1 MSALVEL
8 VDLSV
13 TYAERGGK
21 RRLKAVDGVS
31 LSLARGGSAALVG
44 ESGSGKS
51 TLARALAGLVEP
63 EGGSLRF
70 DGREVAS
77 LSPPERF
84 ALRRRVQLVF
94 QDPFASLDPRLSVEE
109 LLGEPLEIHRVG
121 DARARRARSFALLE
135 AVGLST
141 QDIGRYP
148 HEFSGGQ
155 RQRLAIA
162 RALALEPE
170 LLILDEPTS
179 ALDVSVQ
186 AQILNLLA
194 SLRERFGLAYLFI
207 THDLSLVHQMCER
220 VAVMYFGRVVE
231 ENDTAAFF
239 REPLHPYSKALVALA
254 RRAADARALLVSAEA
269 PSPFDLP
276 AGCSFHPRCPRR
288 AELGSRCVG
297 ERPALARLGR
307 ACAPS
312 VACHL
317 LDSERAR

>member
-8 VDLSV
+8 VDLTV
-13 TYAERGGK
+13 AYAERGGE

-31 LSLARGGSAALVG
+31 LSLARGSSAALVG

-63 EGGSLRF
+63 EGGAIRF

-77 LSPPERF
+77 LSQAERF

-231 ENDTAAFF
+231 ENDVAAFF

-254 RRAADARALLVSAEA
+254 RRAADARTLLVSAEA

-276 AGCSFHPRCPRR
+276 PGCSFHPRCPRR
-288 AELGSRCVG
+288 AELGSRCVD
-297 ERPALARLGR
+297 ERPALERLGR
-307 ACAPS
+307 ERAPS

>member
-1 MSALVEL
+1 MSSLLEL
-8 VDLSV
+8 VDLTV
-13 TYAERGGK
+13 AYRERGGPRK
-21 RRLKAVDGVS
+21 LRAVDGVS
-31 LSLARGGSAALVG
+31 LVFESGSATALVG

-51 TLARALAGLVEP
+51 TLARALVGLVEHQS
-63 EGGSLRF
+63 GSIRV
-70 DGREVAS
+70 DGRDVAK
-77 LSPPERF
+77 LSSRELL
-84 ALRRRVQLVF
+84 AVRRRIQIVF
-94 QDPFASLDPRLSVEE
+94 QDPFGSLDPRLSVEE
-109 LLGEPLEIHRVG
+109 VLAEPLAIHKIG
-121 DARARRARSFALLE
+121 DARSRRARIFALLE

-141 QDIGRYP
+141 QDFGRYP

-207 THDLSLVHQMCER
+207 THDLALVRQMCER

-231 ENDTAAFF
+231 ESSVEDFF
-239 REPLHPYSKALVALA
+239 RAPLHPYSRALVALA
-254 RRAADARALLVSAEA
+254 RRSPEARSLLVGADA
-269 PSPFDLP
+269 PSPFALP
-276 AGCSFHPRCPRR
+276 SGCTFHPRCPQ
-288 AELGSRCVG
+288 APELGPRCG
-297 ERPALARLGR
+297 DERPTLARLVRERG
-307 ACAPS
+307 PS

-317 LDSERAR
+317 HDAERAR